1 MKRILLIALLAAVSG
16 GTALSQELKLPA
28 LSPNARITQDFSTST
43 IEITYSRPSMRGR
56 KVFGDIVAYN
66 EPWRTGA
73 NAPTKIKIGEEL
85 QIGGQTVKP
94 GEYVLY
100 TIPAQGK
107 WEVVINKG
115 ASNWSADGFDKNDD
129 IARFKVKPQSTS
141 EVVPTFT
148 INIADITLN
157 SCDMEL
163 MWEKTKVVIPIV
175 ADNKERLAASIDKT
189 LSKPTLPYHQAATYY
204 FETNQNLDKA
214 YEYATKATQQNPQAF
229 WSYYLKARIAQKLGK
244 KKEAIEA
251 ANKSMELAKGSAL
264 ESEYQ
269 RNNQKIIKSFR

>member
-1 MKRILLIALLAAVSG
+1 MKRILLVALLAAIST

-28 LSPNARITQDFSTST
+28 LSPTARISQDFSTSN

-100 TIPAQGK
+100 AIPAQSK
-107 WEVVINKG
+107 WEIVINKG

-129 IARFKVKPQSTS
+129 VARFKVKPISTG
-141 EVVPTFT
+141 ETVQTFT
-148 INIADITLN
+148 INISDITLN
-157 SCDMEL
+157 SCDLEL

-175 ADNKERLAASIDKT
+175 ANNNERLTASIDKS
-189 LSKPTLPYHQAATYY
+189 LSKPVLPYHQAASYY
-204 FETNQNLDKA
+204 FETNQHLDKA
-214 YEYATKATQQNPQAF
+214 YEYATKATEQNPQAF
-229 WSYYLKARIAQKLGK
+229 WSYHLKARIAQKLGRK
-244 KKEAIEA
+244 KDAIEA
-251 ANKSMELAKGSAL
+251 ANKSIELAKGSAL
-264 ESEYQ
+264 EAEYQ